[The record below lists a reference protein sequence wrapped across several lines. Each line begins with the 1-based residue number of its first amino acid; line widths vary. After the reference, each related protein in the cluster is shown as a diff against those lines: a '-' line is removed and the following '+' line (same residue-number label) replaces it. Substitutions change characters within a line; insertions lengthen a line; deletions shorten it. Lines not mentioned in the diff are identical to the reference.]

1 MADISKTVSIIFLG
15 EDKASATIGGLESKL
30 GGLGT
35 SADEAKTKAGG
46 LGDELEKVGDSEV
59 SVLRAVDALK
69 ALAASLV
76 VKAFIDANIEAEK
89 FEKAMVLLKGSS
101 EEAGKEFEYVKA
113 VAETLGLRIFDVA
126 NSYVNLTAATK
137 GTALEGQATR
147 DIFEAV
153 AKAMSTLGKS
163 SADTEGALLAI
174 QQMVSKGTVSM
185 EELRGQLGER
195 LPGAFQTAAKAMGLT
210 TEELTELVS
219 SGTLTAEEFLPKL
232 AAALRETFGDTSY
245 IEGYQAAWNRLQ
257 NSLDDAFVQL
267 GQGGVFDALTK
278 GVEIA
283 TASVV
288 GAVAAFNLLG
298 EIAGAVAG
306 AIATG
311 DFSLLGTAID
321 EAMTRAAQRTQGV
334 RDALL
339 EVKQEAVNLKYEGEQ
354 AGNKTAEGMDKAKL
368 SAEDLAKASKEVD
381 AALKALGI
389 DPKQFK
395 DPLDEVL
402 AALDKLANN
411 PAVTGD
417 QFLSGFLVTLDKI
430 KSGPEGLKD
439 IERVVVALAK
449 AQEAGVLTTEQ
460 YTAAL
465 QALEVKNSGAWEGM
479 IRTADAGTKNAD
491 ALKKQ
496 ADEARKAEEETRK
509 YALELEKLASNER
522 IKLIEARVQLN
533 VAELQEDTKR
543 IQAAFESIN
552 TTVNSTGDLLGEL
565 FGALTNA
572 DSWSELRLIEKQI
585 DMENRRRD
593 DALRLQQELT
603 QAQIAN
609 LNARTNSLNRGEALI
624 RVDGAGLQPH
634 LEAFMWEILQAIQ
647 VRVNEDGLDML
658 VGTSLG
664 GESGGGGAPAPAPA
678 PAPVPELPDFT
689 P

>member
-15 EDKASATIGGLESKL
+15 DDKASATIGGLESKL

-368 SAEDLAKASKEVD
+368 SAKDLASASKEVD

-395 DPLDEVL
+395 DPLAEVL
-402 AALDKLANN
+402 DAFNKLATN

-417 QFLSGFLVTLDKI
+417 QFLSGLLVTLDKI
-430 KSGPEGLKD
+430 KTGPEGL
-439 IERVVVALAK
+439 ENVQEVVRGI
-449 AQEAGVLTTEQ
+449 AQAYQSGTINAQQ
-460 YTAAL
+460 YTAAID
-465 QALEVKNSGAWEGM
+465 AVNVKQSGLWDGM
-479 IRTADAGTKNAD
+479 VRTTEAGNKNAD
-491 ALKKQ
+491 ALGKQ
-496 ADEARKAEEETRK
+496 ADQARKAEEETRK

-522 IKLIEARVQLN
+522 IALIEAKVKLN
-533 VAELQEDTKR
+533 VAELEADTRR
-543 IQAAFESIN
+543 IEAAFESVN
-552 TTVNSTGDLLGEL
+552 TSIDSTGKLISDL
-565 FGALTNA
+565 FGNYLDA
-572 DSWSELRLIEKQI
+572 DRFEQLQIEEQI
-585 DMENRRRD
+585 DKENERRD
-593 DALRLQQELT
+593 QAFELQRELT
-603 QAQIAN
+603 DATIEN
-609 LNARTNSLNRGEALI
+609 MRARTDALNRGDGLI
-624 RVDGAGLQPH
+624 QIDGAGLQPH
-634 LEAFMWEILQAIQ
+634 LEAFMWEILRAIQ
-647 VRVNEDGLDML
+647 VRVNQDGLDLL
-658 VGTSLG
+658 VG
-664 GESGGGGAPAPAPA
+664 A
-678 PAPVPELPDFT
+678 
-689 P
+689 